1 MFLEG
6 KFCSGTRG
14 VGFGARQEMGARVR
28 LACALLAMSAMAGA
42 QQSAPTALASTPAP
56 EGPEEDTVNWWPF
69 ILLSVIL
76 VLSITFETVKEVIE
90 HHTPHV
96 FEPITDAF
104 FGELATLG
112 FIGAIAFTLTYNFS
126 GEGSRSVMQQLSER
140 VLGEPMELQEVFE
153 ALHFMLF
160 AVSVI
165 FIFVVLALLSMTL
178 KSAASYEELEDL
190 ILLATKAAAGR
201 RAARNSNPQSPH
213 KRSQSPVA
221 RTRSKSPGKRP
232 AAEAGAAFP
241 SPASQAE
248 LEDTIR
254 GFAHSREQREENEA
268 SLMATG
274 HTLREQ
280 ESRARQDSLSESDKS
295 KPATP
300 AVMQIHELLQGGA
313 WGESLIARRAGGA
326 NAWWN
331 NTVFEHFF
339 KPEQEK
345 RAEYFRLRHRF
356 IDDEVECFSQAIPHD
371 FNFGLYLKKTLA
383 HSYAHI
389 IEIAPVDWG
398 VLWLVMGLLYTLYT
412 LEPSATL
419 VLFAANEVALL
430 ILAWA
435 VLGKVIRIRTQV

>member
-1 MFLEG
+1 
-6 KFCSGTRG
+6 
-14 VGFGARQEMGARVR
+14 
-28 LACALLAMSAMAGA
+28 
-42 QQSAPTALASTPAP
+42 
-56 EGPEEDTVNWWPF
+56 
-69 ILLSVIL
+69 
-76 VLSITFETVKEVIE
+76 
-90 HHTPHV
+90 
-96 FEPITDAF
+96 
-104 FGELATLG
+104 
-112 FIGAIAFTLTYNFS
+112 
-126 GEGSRSVMQQLSER
+126 
-140 VLGEPMELQEVFE
+140 
-153 ALHFMLF
+153 MLF

-190 ILLATKAAAGR
+190 INQATKASAAMR
-201 RAARNSNPQSPH
+201 RDARNSNPQSPH